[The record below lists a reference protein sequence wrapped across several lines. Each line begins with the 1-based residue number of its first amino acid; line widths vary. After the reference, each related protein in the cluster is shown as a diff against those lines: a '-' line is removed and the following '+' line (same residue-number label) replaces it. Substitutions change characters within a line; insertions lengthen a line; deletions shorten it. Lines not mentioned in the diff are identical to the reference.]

1 MNGIL
6 LTAASG
12 AADIST
18 FLEHATSVLTWMLS
32 SFGSI
37 VTFLMTNPIAVIG
50 IILGLIG
57 TAFIYLR
64 STIGG

>member
-6 LTAASG
+6 LTAASN
-12 AADIST
+12 ADISA
-18 FLEHATSVLTWMLS
+18 FLEFGTSVLTWMLT

-50 IILGLIG
+50 IILSLIG
-57 TAFIYLR
+57 TCFVYLR

>member
-6 LTAASG
+6 LTTATG

-18 FLEHATSVLTWMLS
+18 FLEFGTSVLTWMLS

-50 IILGLIG
+50 IIISLIG
-57 TAFIYLR
+57 TCFVYLR

>member
-6 LTAASG
+6 LTVASN
-12 AADIST
+12 ADISI
-18 FLEHATSVLTWMLS
+18 FLEFGTSVLTWMLT

-50 IILGLIG
+50 IILSLIG
-57 TAFIYLR
+57 TCFVYLR